1 MRKIYVTMEQTAAL
15 GSSFDVSEEEYASM
29 LQTHQ
34 LPDRI
39 MDDMIETI
47 ETMEPSERGID
58 YQVTDDREK
67 VLIDWE

>member
-1 MRKIYVTMEQTAAL
+1 MRKIYVTMAQTAAL
-15 GSSFDVSEEEYASM
+15 GSSFEEYASM

-34 LPDRI
+34 LPYRI

-47 ETMEPSERGID
+47 ETMEPSERALD

>member
-1 MRKIYVTMEQTAAL
+1 MRKIYVTMAQTAAL
-15 GSSFDVSEEEYASM
+15 RSSFEVSEEEYASM

-47 ETMEPSERGID
+47 ETMEPSERGLD

>member
-1 MRKIYVTMEQTAAL
+1 MRKIYVTMAQTAAI
-15 GSSFDVSEEEYASM
+15 GSSFEVSEEEYASM

-47 ETMEPSERGID
+47 ETMEPSERALD
-58 YQVTDDREK
+58 YQVTDDQEK
-67 VLIDWE
+67 VLINWE